1 MSGMQRDSVGSLFK
15 GWKPVSSGQLAV
27 MILWLWALA
36 SPAGYAADAEPLPP
50 EAEIQRQQERE
61 RALRER
67 IEPAPDV
74 RTPQAPRPSADALP
88 TNESPCF
95 TIQQIILTGDN
106 AELFQWALDRAQRDS
121 AGNIDLILPRC
132 LGAGAINLIMRRM
145 QNAVI
150 ARGYVTTRIL
160 AQPQDLTGGTL
171 QLTVIPGRV
180 RNIRKADG
188 SKGNVRYALPI
199 RTGEILNLRDLEQA
213 LENFRRVPT
222 VQSNLRI
229 EPATETTAQPGES
242 DVVIDWHESF
252 PLRLTL
258 SADDSGSDTTG
269 KYLGNVTVSADNW
282 FNMND
287 LFYVNLMRDLGGG
300 QDGDRGTEG
309 RTLHYSFPLG
319 YWLFSFT
326 QSDNAYHQTVA
337 GLNQNYIYS
346 GNSNNSEL
354 KASRLLYRDTV
365 RKLTV
370 SASGWTRAS
379 RNFIDDT
386 EVEVQ
391 RRRMAGWSAGVT
403 YSHYLGRA
411 LLDVGLDFRRGTGAG
426 DSLAAPEEPFD
437 EGTSRPEILLSS
449 TRFSLP
455 FSVHRQALRFSTQ
468 WRVQWNLTP
477 LVPQDNFSIGSRYTV
492 RGFDGEFTLAAD
504 RGWLTRNELGWQPGQ
519 WGQELYIGLDYGR
532 VGGADAERLLGRE
545 LAGAVL
551 GMRGGWRWL
560 NYELFAG
567 QPLKKPDG
575 FTTASTASGF
585 NITLS
590 F

>member
-1 MSGMQRDSVGSLFK
+1 MSGMQWGSVGSLFK
-15 GWKPVSSGQLAV
+15 GWMPPSPCQWA
-27 MILWLWALA
+27 MITLWLCVLTV
-36 SPAGYAADAEPLPP
+36 PAVYSADAATLPP
-50 EAEIQRQQERE
+50 EVEIRRQQERE

-67 IEPAPDV
+67 AEPAPDV
-74 RTPQAPRPSADALP
+74 RTPQAPQVVSGTLP
-88 TNESPCF
+88 TDESPCF
-95 TIQQIILTGDN
+95 TIHQITLTGDR
-106 AELFQWALDRAQRDS
+106 ADLFQWALDSAQRDA

-145 QNAVI
+145 QNTVI

-160 AQPQDLTGGTL
+160 AQPQDLASGTL
-171 QLTVIPGRV
+171 QLTVIPGLV

-188 SKGNVRYALPI
+188 SKGNVRYALPV
-199 RTGEILNLRDLEQA
+199 RTGEILQLRDLEQA

-258 SADDSGSDTTG
+258 SADDSGSDSTG

-287 LFYVNLMRDLGGG
+287 LFYVNFMQDLGGG
-300 QDGDRGTEG
+300 EDGDRGTEG

-319 YWLFSFT
+319 YWLFSIT
-326 QSDNAYHQTVA
+326 QSDNEYFQMVA
-337 GLNQNYIYS
+337 GLNDDYIYRGDS
-346 GNSNNSEL
+346 SNSEL
-354 KASRLLYRDTV
+354 KASRLLYRDAV

-370 SASGWTRAS
+370 STSGWTRES
-379 RNFIDDT
+379 RNFVDDT

-391 RRRMAGWSAGVT
+391 RRQMAGWSAGVA

-411 LLDVGLDFRRGTGAG
+411 LLDVALDFRRGTGAG

-449 TRFSLP
+449 ARFSLP
-455 FSVHRQALRFSTQ
+455 FSVRQQALRFSTQ
-468 WRVQWNLTP
+468 WRGQWNLTP

-492 RGFDGEFTLAAD
+492 RGFDGELTLAAD

-532 VGGADAERLLGRE
+532 VGGADADRLPGRE

-560 NYELFAG
+560 HYELFAG